1 MTSRL
6 AFRGVLLTI
15 PPPPLDV
22 VVGGGLLFLLSFIFI
37 FSEGNDSVTGGLF
50 DSTLCGVVVTLCVGA
65 PGVDGVSGGG
75 EITATVH
82 AGDVAGAGDKIGNC
96 FTADPDGA
104 GPSCGAR
111 CSGGGVF
118 CALGAR
124 LPLFRLCLR

>member
-1 MTSRL
+1 MPP
-6 AFRGVLLTI
+6 

-22 VVGGGLLFLLSFIFI
+22 VVGGGLLFLLNFIFI
-37 FSEGNDSVTGGLF
+37 FSEGITVSDTGGLF

-75 EITATVH
+75 DITATVH
-82 AGDVAGAGDKIGNC
+82 DAGDVAGAGDKIGNC
-96 FTADPDGA
+96 LTADPDGV

-111 CSGGGVF
+111 CNGGGVF
-118 CALGAR
+118 CALGAL